1 MAASWKKLGFT
12 GDASGQANS
21 GGDALFVATVL
32 IWVFA
37 SNLGLLRSDFGS
49 DLDADGLGYTCDSE
63 N

>member
-37 SNLGLLRSDFGS
+37 SNLGLY
-49 DLDADGLGYTCDSE
+49 GLILALILTQTD
-63 N
+63 